1 MQTFLPEPTFRRCAE
16 ALDNKRLHKN
26 ALEGYQILMVLTSLA
41 PDGSHR
47 TPKGWVNHPAVK
59 MWRGYEFGLVSY
71 IHYMVEEWKERGFNS
86 TLAEKVDFIAE
97 TANLVQTP
105 ETYRPK
111 WYLDLNTYAPI
122 MRTHRVALLNKN
134 YEHYSQFNWEEDS
147 GTRPDTYE
155 YIWPVS

>member
-1 MQTFLPEPTFRRCAE
+1 MQTFLPEPTFSLCAK
-16 ALDNKRLHKN
+16 ALDNKRLHKQ
-26 ALEGYQILMVLTSLA
+26 ALEGYQILMVLTELA

-71 IHYMVEEWKERGFNS
+71 IHCMVEEWKGRGFNS

-97 TANLVQTP
+97 TANIVKTP
-105 ETYRPK
+105 ETYRPN
-111 WYLDLNTYAPI
+111 WWMDLDTFIPI
-122 MRTHRVALLNKN
+122 MHTHRLALLNKN
-134 YEHYSQFNWEEDS
+134 YEHYSQFGWEQDT

-155 YIWPVS
+155 YIWPVN